1 MMVLPSH
8 NSFHHCCQ
16 ILLALLLFSL
26 HILTHHIEAYGSK
39 VEVLPGFHGPL
50 PFELETGLAVLTIFM
65 KIFYFN
71 FTLSILGSHIH
82 KWQEMYKIDKYKGVC

>member
-1 MMVLPSH
+1 MNMMVLPSH

-50 PFELETGLAVLTIFM
+50 PFELETGLAILSFPFSISFL
-65 KIFYFN
+65 FYQNSLLF
-71 FTLSILGSHIH
+71 
-82 KWQEMYKIDKYKGVC
+82 V